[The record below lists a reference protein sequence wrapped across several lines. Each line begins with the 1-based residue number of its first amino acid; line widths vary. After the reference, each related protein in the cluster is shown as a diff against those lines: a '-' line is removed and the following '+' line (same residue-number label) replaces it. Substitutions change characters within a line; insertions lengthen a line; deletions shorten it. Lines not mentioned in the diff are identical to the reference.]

1 MSLAYLLR
9 YAATRA
15 PNKPALYVNNL
26 VLTYAELDSEAQRLA
41 RRLIACGTKP
51 GDRVALHMHNGTEIA
66 IAYFACFLA
75 GAIAVPINTRM
86 KAAEIEYML
95 EHSGSFIYLG
105 QSDVALEEIN
115 SRVPGIR
122 QLFLD
127 HLKLKDRFSVLSAI
141 TLPLVQEDNPAVILY
156 TSGSTARPKAVVH
169 SHRSLLNAARGLWI
183 ESDDVIMMVM
193 SMAHSAALA
202 MLLAGAAAGATSV
215 VTKQFE
221 ADLALDAIAAHRA
234 TYMIRM
240 PTMYRALT
248 MAQVAQPRDIT
259 SMRLWL
265 ASGDAIPAALQRNFS
280 RQIGLPLHEIFGAT
294 ETGVIAANW
303 GCETKQIG
311 SFGRAAPGVDVAV
324 VDANRN
330 SVSFGTEGEMV
341 VRSPA
346 NMIGYWNDPIATT
359 GALVTAG
366 FISAISSPKVQMVT
380 CGSAAAR
387 RRSSFGRRERFTSG
401 GRSDLLPAWCRPRSR
416 RGGSY

>member
-1 MSLAYLLR
+1 LLR
-9 YAATRA
+9 DAATRA
-15 PNKPALYVNNL
+15 PNKPALYVKNL
-26 VLTYAELDSEAQRLA
+26 VLTYAELDGEAQRLA

-234 TYMIRM
+234 T
-240 PTMYRALT
+240 
-248 MAQVAQPRDIT
+248 
-259 SMRLWL
+259 
-265 ASGDAIPAALQRNFS
+265 
-280 RQIGLPLHEIFGAT
+280 LHDQNADH
-294 ETGVIAANW
+294 V
-303 GCETKQIG
+303 
-311 SFGRAAPGVDVAV
+311 
-324 VDANRN
+324 
-330 SVSFGTEGEMV
+330 
-341 VRSPA
+341 
-346 NMIGYWNDPIATT
+346 
-359 GALVTAG
+359 
-366 FISAISSPKVQMVT
+366 
-380 CGSAAAR
+380 
-387 RRSSFGRRERFTSG
+387 
-401 GRSDLLPAWCRPRSR
+401 
-416 RGGSY
+416 

>member
-9 YAATRA
+9 DAATRA

-41 RRLIACGTKP
+41 HRLIACGTKP
-51 GDRVALHMHNGTEIA
+51 GDRVALHMRNGAEIA

-95 EHSGSFIYLG
+95 EHSGSSIYLG

-169 SHRSLLNAARGLWI
+169 SHRSLLNAARGLWL

-202 MLLAGAAAGATSV
+202 TLLAGAAAGATSV
-215 VTKQFE
+215 VTEQFE

-280 RQIGLPLHEIFGAT
+280 RQIGLPLHEIF
-294 ETGVIAANW
+294 
-303 GCETKQIG
+303 
-311 SFGRAAPGVDVAV
+311 
-324 VDANRN
+324 
-330 SVSFGTEGEMV
+330 
-341 VRSPA
+341 
-346 NMIGYWNDPIATT
+346 
-359 GALVTAG
+359 
-366 FISAISSPKVQMVT
+366 
-380 CGSAAAR
+380 
-387 RRSSFGRRERFTSG
+387 
-401 GRSDLLPAWCRPRSR
+401 
-416 RGGSY
+416 